1 MTVSKEDLLK
11 ARFGVEEVEIP
22 GVGTV
27 KVRALSRAQ
36 ALTLRDKEMSVAEVE
51 QKLLAWALVEP
62 EVTIEDVKAWQE
74 NSPAGELQP
83 ITAAITRLSG
93 METSAP
99 KEAMRKFRG

>member
-1 MTVSKEDLLK
+1 MSVSKEDLLK
-11 ARFGVEEVEIP
+11 ARFGIEEIEIP

-36 ALTLRDKEMSVAEVE
+36 AMQLRDKEMTVAEVE
-51 QKLLAWALVEP
+51 QKLLAWAMVDP
-62 EVTIEDVKAWQE
+62 VMTMTDVQAWQE

-83 ITAAITRLSG
+83 ITEAITRLSG

-99 KEAMRKFRG
+99 KQAMRDFRG